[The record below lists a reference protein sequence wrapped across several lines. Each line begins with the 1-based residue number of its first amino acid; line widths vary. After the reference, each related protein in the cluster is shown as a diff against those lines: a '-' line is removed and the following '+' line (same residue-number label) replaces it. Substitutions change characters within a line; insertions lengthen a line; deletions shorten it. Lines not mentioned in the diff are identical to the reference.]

1 MMMKLLLLSVA
12 LLLVLPAA
20 RPESQSSYNVSV
32 PFAVVVQ
39 GNLNN
44 TPLLNYSTGT
54 VYRGILLGGLN
65 RLMNSSAGFTFTYTE
80 DPNYGPYLESV
91 NGLAGSDKDRTYWEL
106 LVRTPDGQLNRSD
119 VALKPR
125 ACPAVDRTWRKGEG
139 DNKRF
144 WETLLYTPEG
154 KEVRPINLS
163 YQLCPDDNVYLRLPN
178 IGQTCYMNSSLQ
190 SLLILTDFMNDISSL
205 EKDWR
210 HVPGAKMLK
219 ELLKLRKSHTSTD
232 QKAKVK
238 LLLSFKLAVSMN
250 APAFM
255 GNLQHDAHE
264 FLTTVL
270 DQISMAMRA
279 ASEQSLQSIVCPVKK
294 HMDFCVNSVRKCKSC
309 NIKSV
314 RKLQYTNLSLDVIPG
329 ATVEEMMQRYFTE
342 EEVLFKCEWC
352 EGCRSVLSSSL
363 ESLPRVFILQLK
375 RFCFFTNSKIS
386 DPVKLQRDIIV
397 RSAQMAI
404 QEMKA
409 ETLNACWKKLCP
421 EAVQN
426 PNGDSVNEIRR
437 SAVGT
442 AVNLAKQ
449 LGGDGFNDITPD
461 DINALIDAHTHPL
474 TDEDLAEMTKPP
486 SEDEGQGEEEG

>member
-1 MMMKLLLLSVA
+1 MTLFN
-12 LLLVLPAA
+12 
-20 RPESQSSYNVSV
+20 RPFPS
-32 PFAVVVQ
+32 
-39 GNLNN
+39 
-44 TPLLNYSTGT
+44 
-54 VYRGILLGGLN
+54 
-65 RLMNSSAGFTFTYTE
+65 
-80 DPNYGPYLESV
+80 
-91 NGLAGSDKDRTYWEL
+91 
-106 LVRTPDGQLNRSD
+106 
-119 VALKPR
+119 ALKKNQEKIQEPEEIKAVPRNILCKAQKDNNSILRKVTFSEERSTRSEEIGHKFPR
-125 ACPAVDRTWRKGEG
+125 AETTPAKTFSTVQSFG
-139 DNKRF
+139 
-144 WETLLYTPEG
+144 
-154 KEVRPINLS
+154 
-163 YQLCPDDNVYLRLPN
+163 LPN

-397 RSAQMAI
+397 RSAQGAACYSLVSVISHLGTLHRGHYVCDCIYPDRSSDDFSDPWMMLNDATVYPTNG
-404 QEMKA
+404 A
-409 ETLNACWKKLCP
+409 EVC
-421 EAVQN
+421 EQ
-426 PNGDSVNEIRR
+426 R
-437 SAVGT
+437 SR
-442 AVNLAKQ
+442 
-449 LGGDGFNDITPD
+449 LGYILFYKRNDVD
-461 DINALIDAHTHPL
+461 VRNDF
-474 TDEDLAEMTKPP
+474 E
-486 SEDEGQGEEEG
+486 